1 MIIYGSSLSPYVRK
15 ALVFAA
21 EKSIEVDNLVTGP
34 GSTPDPGFLE
44 ASPFRK
50 IPALRDG
57 DFTVCDSTAVITYL
71 DALKPEP
78 ALIPADPKLRA
89 RAVWFEEFADTILI
103 PTGARVFF
111 NRVVAPVFL
120 GRPGDLAAAD
130 KAEKEELPP
139 LYAYVEGVI
148 PDSGFLVGDAFSL
161 ADIAVASP
169 FATLRHVGVGPR
181 AEDHPKLISY
191 LEAIWARPSFRQLIE
206 KEDRV
211 FAAIAQRSAA
221 NTTQ

>member
-1 MIIYGSSLSPYVRK
+1 MIVYGSSLSPYVRK

-21 EKSIEVDNLVTGP
+21 EKGIEVENKVTGP
-34 GSTPDPGFLE
+34 GSPPDPDFI
-44 ASPFRK
+44 ACSPFRK
-50 IPALRDG
+50 IPALKDG
-57 DFTVCDSTAVITYL
+57 DFQVCDSTAIVAYL
-71 DALKPEP
+71 EALKPEP

-89 RAVWFEEFADTILI
+89 RTVWYEEFADTILI

-111 NRVVAPVFL
+111 NRVVAPRFL

-139 LYAYVEGVI
+139 MFDWIEGEI
-148 PDSGFLVGDAFSL
+148 PASGFLVGDAFTL

-169 FATLRHVGVGPR
+169 FANLGHLGIGPDAAR
-181 AEDHPKLISY
+181 TPKLVAY
-191 LEAIWARPSFRQLIE
+191 LAAMHARPSFARLIASE
-206 KEDRV
+206 QR
-211 FAAIAQRSAA
+211 FMAATAQRSLE